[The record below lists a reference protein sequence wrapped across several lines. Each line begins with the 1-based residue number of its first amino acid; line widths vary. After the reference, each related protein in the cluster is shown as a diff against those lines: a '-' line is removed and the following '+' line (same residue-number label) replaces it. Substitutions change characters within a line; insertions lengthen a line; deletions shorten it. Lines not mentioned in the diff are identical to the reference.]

1 MYMSFQKGKKKS
13 RSNTSL
19 RNMECSSIPIWN
31 ERPIYSLLPKGTA
44 NGKEQ
49 GSNASVCQ
57 FKLMKRRLY
66 HTSPRICAYSN
77 FGAGQKDYATI
88 LKKKGYLIDAIEFFH
103 RKMERTSLMKRK
115 SGKTVLPY
123 ARPCR
128 TTGCTMWLCAIAC

>member
-1 MYMSFQKGKKKS
+1 MSFRKGKKKS

-31 ERPIYSLLPKGTA
+31 ERPIYSLLPKRHGY
-44 NGKEQ
+44 GKRTGFQ
-49 GSNASVCQ
+49 ASVAIQRC
-57 FKLMKRRLY
+57 MKRRLIPY
-66 HTSPRICAYSN
+66 ITKDMRILD

-88 LKKKGYLIDAIEFFH
+88 LEEKRTISLTPLNSSTA
-103 RKMERTSLMKRK
+103 KMERTSLMKRK